1 MAELGERGIRL
12 SQSRP
17 SPAIGRH
24 VGMDWAE
31 GDSGR
36 DRKERPATLY
46 ADVIAKLQLPDAGA
60 APIEGTSGA
69 AGLPPRSRLQEQLGR
84 TASKG
89 ELVSV
94 VFMDLDGFKGV
105 NDRSG
110 HQEGDR
116 CLDVVVGAIQA
127 VVRGR
132 GVRFRYGGDEFAV
145 ILPNATAREATS
157 TAKRLREEVA
167 RVAAEFCVTASV
179 GVASSDGEAIVDG
192 PSLIAAA
199 DEAAYVSKFNGKN
212 RTTAWPIEPA
222 VRDAVNKQ
230 RVLAQGR

>member
-1 MAELGERGIRL
+1 
-12 SQSRP
+12 
-17 SPAIGRH
+17 
-24 VGMDWAE
+24 MDWAE